1 LIWTQLW
8 NQSFISFMS
17 VILIF
22 LLLIHI
28 ILFTQ
33 SPLAPSISSILNLTI
48 NLSTYVHAC
57 PIPILPTYLHV
68 RVKLAKCAG
77 WNSSSCGYW
86 QAGRVIARHDAG
98 RAVGDRS
105 QRARERQS
113 EQERARSID
122 GVDNPHRRSVHV
134 DDGLTTARGSAWMI
148 VVLLRRETRRDG
160 CNDHSQSLL
169 WCYAEARYFAVE
181 RCLSDRHFVC
191 LSITTKHAS
200 NRLVEFLLLPAWYSQ
215 ISIVFATNRR
225 Y

>member
-1 LIWTQLW
+1 VK
-8 NQSFISFMS
+8 S
-17 VILIF
+17 VF
-22 LLLIHI
+22 YLIHERYPYLSPPDSYHLVHTVSTRTI
-28 ILFTQ
+28 YLIHSQ
-33 SPLAPSISSILNLTI
+33 SHHKLKHICT
-48 NLSTYVHAC
+48 
-57 PIPILPTYLHV
+57 IPILPTYRSISCTSKTGKMCWL
-68 RVKLAKCAG
+68 KLVELWLLTGRTSDCTARR
-77 WNSSSCGYW
+77 WSCCRW
-86 QAGRVIARHDAG
+86 PKPA
-98 RAVGDRS
+98 S
-105 QRARERQS
+105 ERERES

-134 DDGLTTARGSAWMI
+134 DDGLTTACGSAWMI